1 MLKYIILV
9 VTINLVLFIG
19 LFTREDVH
27 LQIITPPSAEAGTTV
42 EVEIELHKAGI
53 SGFAR
58 FHQELP
64 QGIKASPV
72 YPADMDFS
80 FEHNTVRMIWL
91 NLPSEETLR
100 IRYRLHID
108 ERLRGELNLNGT
120 FSYIEDNRRMRADA
134 PGVSI
139 QIEPSPYIDKDLI
152 VEIGKD
158 VEPEPGIPVPAPGIA
173 EAVAVREVPVPGIAE
188 AVAVRQVPVAD
199 DGQGYLVNI
208 LVSSGPRS
216 SFARIEE
223 KIPHGFTAVEVE
235 SHGGIYTFTDQTV
248 RFIWRELYPES
259 TFLVSYRLIPEADYE
274 TVPQP
279 SGEFSVVQN
288 DITTNLPV
296 VERDAP
302 LEALTGAGRQRLLS
316 SAVLE
321 ARTTA
326 PRRMPAPSVTA
337 PRPTPAVPVATPGQ
351 LVRPLQPE
359 DGVYYRVQLAAGRRP
374 VDPDGY
380 FRNLEIPYT
389 VHTELHEG
397 WIKYTIGS
405 FSDYRSA
412 RDQRVHIWNTTPVGD
427 AFVSAY
433 NNGARITVQE
443 ALAIAS
449 HRWYR

>member
-19 LFTREDVH
+19 LFTRENVH

-64 QGIKASPV
+64 RGIKASPV

-100 IRYRLHID
+100 IRYKLHID
-108 ERLRGELNLNGT
+108 ERLRGELNLSGT

-134 PGVSI
+134 PGVAI
-139 QIEPSPYIDKDLI
+139 QIEPSPYIDENLI
-152 VEIGKD
+152 VEIGETA
-158 VEPEPGIPVPAPGIA
+158 EPEPGISVPAPGIS
-173 EAVAVREVPVPGIAE
+173 E

-235 SHGGIYTFTDQTV
+235 SHGGIFTFSDQTV
-248 RFIWRELYPES
+248 RFIWRELSPET
-259 TFLVSYRLIPEADYE
+259 TFLVSYRLVPVTDYE

-288 DITTNLPV
+288 DITSNLPV
-296 VERDAP
+296 VEREAP
-302 LEALTGAGRQRLLS
+302 LETLSEAGRLRLLS
-316 SAVLE
+316 SALLE

-326 PRRMPAPSVTA
+326 PMRMPAPPVTS
-337 PRPTPAVPVATPGQ
+337 PRPAPAVPAPAPDQ
-351 LVRPLQPE
+351 LVRPLPPE

-380 FRNLEIPYT
+380 FGNLEIPYT

-405 FSDYRSA
+405 FPDYRSA

-433 NNGARITVQE
+433 NHGTRITVQE
-443 ALAIAS
+443 ALAIAN